1 MLYKKSTFIRVF
13 EELFHC
19 GLTHFEILLVAEIFG
34 YQTNGQKYY
43 MSKIQIAERYNI
55 SRRHVINTFKKLI
68 KQGIVK
74 ENGSIGNNVICYKID
89 VQEVHRVYSSSE
101 HGAQQAVTWVPPS
114 CEPGVQ
120 NKIKDKT
127 SNKTNDNT
135 RPIFPEGEGNNV
147 SDEDLSLFAQSIDIN
162 L

>member
-1 MLYKKSTFIRVF
+1 MLYKKSTFIRVY

-43 MSKIQIAERYNI
+43 MSKMQISERYNI
-55 SRRHVINTFKKLI
+55 SRRHVINTLKKLEEL
-68 KQGIVK
+68 GIVK
-74 ENGSIGNNVICYKID
+74 ENGTIGNNVISYKID
-89 VQEVHRVYSSSE
+89 TQAVKRVHSSCNQ
-101 HGAQQAVTWVPPS
+101 GAQQAVTGVHSS
-114 CEPGVQ
+114 CEPSLQ
-120 NKIKDKT
+120 NNIKDKI
-127 SNKTNDNT
+127 SNKTNNNT

-147 SDEDLSLFAQSIDIN
+147 SDEDLSLFAKTIE